1 MPGMMKSYR
10 LAEYEIT
17 ERYGEIWWKAHAG
30 FGTTRAGKCFI
41 EGNIL
46 FLAPHCEVD
55 EATLLKNEFLQYL
68 RKLPKW
74 DRTKFYCTRFE
85 IHECSTASI
94 LKKHRPSRMA
104 LPRAQT
110 IPHADIKQGNAEDAQ
125 PPKFTEPEQ
134 LQDDFEVYLQSQAT
148 SLTEV
153 SKAFARGFETFK
165 SRLKRVK
172 FWK

>member
-1 MPGMMKSYR
+1 MPGIMKSYR

-30 FGTTRAGKCFI
+30 FGTTKAGRCFI
-41 EGNIL
+41 EGRIL

-55 EATLLKNEFLQYL
+55 EATLLKNEFLEHL

-85 IHECSTASI
+85 IHECSSVSTPKSR
-94 LKKHRPSRMA
+94 RPSPTATPTGYSR
-104 LPRAQT
+104 
-110 IPHADIKQGNAEDAQ
+110 PHADRKPPDSVDRLADSSEQ
-125 PPKFTEPEQ
+125 P
-134 LQDDFEVYLQSQAT
+134 QDDFDLYLQNEAT
-148 SLTEV
+148 NLSEV
-153 SKAFARGFETFK
+153 GSVFARGFETLK
-165 SRLKRVK
+165 SSIRRVK